1 MAAAF
6 RILGEGQLSLT
17 KFLLVLDQPRDLRD
31 FAGTLE
37 YVLARCDFGCDL
49 YVFSN
54 LSMDTLDYNGP
65 QVNEGSKGVMLG
77 AGDPIRE
84 LPREFRGDLPSGV
97 RRVEVFCGGCLV
109 VETDTTDTAAA
120 ARLPH
125 DDAFADWPLLVLV
138 DDAAQAARSAFNF
151 LWVTFTRFDPARDLH
166 GRNVELHGLHPSF
179 SAPVLLDARLKP
191 GFPDEL
197 FCDEDTART
206 VESRWKEY
214 FPEGRVEMGDSD
226 RAHLD

>member
-1 MAAAF
+1 
-6 RILGEGQLSLT
+6 
-17 KFLLVLDQPRDLRD
+17 
-31 FAGTLE
+31 
-37 YVLARCDFGCDL
+37 
-49 YVFSN
+49 
-54 LSMDTLDYNGP
+54 
-65 QVNEGSKGVMLG
+65 
-77 AGDPIRE
+77 
-84 LPREFRGDLPSGV
+84 
-97 RRVEVFCGGCLV
+97 V